1 MLIVKV
7 DNKGNIER
15 ALKEL
20 KSKVIKTKQSKIL
33 FDKKEFE
40 KNSVKRRKQLQKAI
54 HIQDLDE
61 NAQQKHFSAHLE
73 KH

>member
-20 KSKVIKTKQSKIL
+20 KGKVIKTKQNKVL
-33 FDKKEFE
+33 FEKKEFE
-40 KNSVKRRKQLQKAI
+40 KNSVKKRKVLQKAEY
-54 HIQDLDE
+54 L
-61 NAQQKHFSAHLE
+61 QKF
-73 KH
+73 KNNI

>member
-20 KSKVIKTKQSKIL
+20 KGKVIKTKQNKVL
-33 FDKKEFE
+33 FERKEFE
-40 KNSVKRRKQLQKAI
+40 KNSVKKRKVLQKA
-54 HIQDLDE
+54 
-61 NAQQKHFSAHLE
+61 AHLQ
-73 KH
+73 KFKNNI

>member
-20 KSKVIKTKQSKIL
+20 KGKVIKTKQSKIL
-33 FDKKEFE
+33 FERKEFE
-40 KNSVKRRKQLQKAI
+40 KNSVKKRKVIQKAI
-54 HIQDLDE
+54 HIQKYK
-61 NAQQKHFSAHLE
+61 NNI
-73 KH
+73 

>member
-20 KSKVIKTKQSKIL
+20 KGKIIKTKQNKIL
-33 FDKKEFE
+33 FDRKEFE
-40 KNSVKRRKQLQKAI
+40 KNSVKKRRVIQKASYV
-54 HIQDLDE
+54 
-61 NAQQKHFSAHLE
+61 QKF
-73 KH
+73 KDNN

>member
-20 KSKVIKTKQSKIL
+20 KGKVIKTKQNKVL
-33 FDKKEFE
+33 FERKEFE
-40 KNSVKRRKQLQKAI
+40 KNSVKKRKVLQKAEY
-54 HIQDLDE
+54 L
-61 NAQQKHFSAHLE
+61 QKF
-73 KH
+73 KNNI

>member
-20 KSKVIKTKQSKIL
+20 KGKVIKTKQNKVL
-33 FDKKEFE
+33 FERKEFE
-40 KNSVKRRKQLQKAI
+40 KNSVKKSKVLQKAEY
-54 HIQDLDE
+54 L
-61 NAQQKHFSAHLE
+61 QKF
-73 KH
+73 KKNI

>member
-20 KSKVIKTKQSKIL
+20 KGKVIKSKQNKIL
-33 FDKKEFE
+33 FDRKEFE
-40 KNSVKRRKQLQKAI
+40 KGSVKRRREIQKAVYLQKYRNN
-54 HIQDLDE
+54 L
-61 NAQQKHFSAHLE
+61 
-73 KH
+73 

>member
-20 KSKVIKTKQSKIL
+20 KGKVIKTKQSKIL
-33 FDKKEFE
+33 FERKEFE
-40 KNSVKRRKQLQKAI
+40 KNSVKKRKVLQKAI
-54 HIQDLDE
+54 HIQKYK
-61 NAQQKHFSAHLE
+61 NNI
-73 KH
+73 